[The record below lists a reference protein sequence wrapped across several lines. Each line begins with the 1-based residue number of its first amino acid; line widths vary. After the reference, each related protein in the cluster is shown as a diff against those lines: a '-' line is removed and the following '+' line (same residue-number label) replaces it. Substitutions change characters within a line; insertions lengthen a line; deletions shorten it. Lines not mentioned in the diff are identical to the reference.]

1 MSGWAAM
8 LHWPFATHYWTFKK
22 SVLLNLKGMLSS
34 VTVICYCL
42 SVPFHSGRHRVRGLT
57 VYHTSLRRRMMKRI
71 RVWVKCLAAVIAS
84 PGGQSRTFGLWA
96 LQVCQPPLLL
106 SSLLLLLSSSPHHA
120 DTLQSLGESLP
131 RSQHSSKTHTHTHAG
146 YVPN

>member
-1 MSGWAAM
+1 
-8 LHWPFATHYWTFKK
+8 
-22 SVLLNLKGMLSS
+22 
-34 VTVICYCL
+34 
-42 SVPFHSGRHRVRGLT
+42 
-57 VYHTSLRRRMMKRI
+57 MKRI

-96 LQVCQPPLLL
+96 LQVCQT
-106 SSLLLLLSSSPHHA
+106 LSSSPHHA